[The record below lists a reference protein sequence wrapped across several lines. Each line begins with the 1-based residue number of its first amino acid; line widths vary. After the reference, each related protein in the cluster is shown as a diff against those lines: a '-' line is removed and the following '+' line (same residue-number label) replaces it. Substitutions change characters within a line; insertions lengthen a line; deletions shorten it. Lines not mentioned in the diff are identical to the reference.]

1 MVLVIADTGT
11 LMIYEGTTLKWS
23 AQLPFTPVAVA
34 RAQLRVSGV
43 EIEEEAK
50 LLRALFFST
59 WRAL

>member
-23 AQLPFTPVAVA
+23 EQLLFTPVAVA